1 MNGGKLRGSEWS
13 QESILTQ
20 LGVKNWTKYRV
31 FKKQPSCL
39 FCVCRNMGNFVFK
52 TPLRF
57 LWNPDIKVDAKK
69 RFLFFKTLFSHV
81 LFLYTELKCTSR
93 CYADL
98 SQGLRHCYT
107 IATLPLPYKSYAAAT
122 QVYASW
128 TSLLRSGMHCHCCC
142 YASLRR
148 SNARFTPWLH
158 DNIVC
163 S

>member
-69 RFLFFKTLFSHV
+69 GSYFSRHYFRTCYFCTQNWNAQVVATLTYRKAYATATLSLRCRFHIRVTPLLRRSTQA
-81 LFLYTELKCTSR
+81 ERR
-93 CYADL
+93 CYAL
-98 SQGLRHCYT
+98 VCIAIVAATQAYAALTQGLRRGYMIT
-107 IATLPLPYKSYAAAT
+107 
-122 QVYASW
+122 
-128 TSLLRSGMHCHCCC
+128 
-142 YASLRR
+142 
-148 SNARFTPWLH
+148 
-158 DNIVC
+158 
-163 S
+163 